1 MMFDALPGGI
11 ELVRAGKVK
20 ALATTARSRS
30 SALPDVPTVAEAG
43 VAGFES
49 TIFIG
54 LMAPKNTPPAVL
66 EKLHA
71 EINKVLSKPESR
83 QFWAKQGAQPMVMSR
98 DEYTRF
104 LNADIAQGKRL
115 VEISGAKVD

>member
-1 MMFDALPGGI
+1 
-11 ELVRAGKVK
+11 
-20 ALATTARSRS
+20 
-30 SALPDVPTVAEAG
+30 VPTVAEAG
-43 VAGFES
+43 LAGFES

-54 LMAPKNTPPAVL
+54 LMAPKGTPPTVL